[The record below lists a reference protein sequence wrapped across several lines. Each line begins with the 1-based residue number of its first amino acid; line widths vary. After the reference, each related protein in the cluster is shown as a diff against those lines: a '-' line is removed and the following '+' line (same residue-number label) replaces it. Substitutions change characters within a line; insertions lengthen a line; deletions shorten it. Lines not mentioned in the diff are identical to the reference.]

1 MGWAST
7 DNACSLGLSASKF
20 IILSDSAARALLPG
34 PRGSQEI
41 VESGRSGPLSMT
53 PRACRVRGLQD
64 RAVPLPSFPASLAR
78 SPMGLLQCVI
88 NFTFPVCR
96 RGEKRLCPSSGPA
109 CPRGHQLKALI
120 GQQYI
125 KVAPGSGSSERQES
139 ISWAFV
145 SKHRNTEEEKKPP
158 RRGWEWRVCCTAWT
172 PLCVRWE
179 PLSLSLLSYS
189 RLCTSNDLSCF
200 SVPTHL
206 TYIPQERRPERFS
219 LPWPRTQTGPV

>member
-7 DNACSLGLSASKF
+7 DNARSLGLSASKF
-20 IILSDSAARALLPG
+20 IILSDSAARALLRG

-41 VESGRSGPLSMT
+41 VESVRSGPLTVT
-53 PRACRVRGLQD
+53 PAPSGSGVCEAELYLSLLS
-64 RAVPLPSFPASLAR
+64 LPPSLAR
-78 SPMGLLQCVI
+78 CPKGLLQCVI

-145 SKHRNTEEEKKPP
+145 SKHRNTEEEKNHLDADGSGACAAPHGLRSVFAGSLSLP
-158 RRGWEWRVCCTAWT
+158 
-172 PLCVRWE
+172 
-179 PLSLSLLSYS
+179 PLSLSSLSPYS
-189 RLCTSNDLSCF
+189 RLGPSNDLSCF

-206 TYIPQERRPERFS
+206 TLHP
-219 LPWPRTQTGPV
+219 